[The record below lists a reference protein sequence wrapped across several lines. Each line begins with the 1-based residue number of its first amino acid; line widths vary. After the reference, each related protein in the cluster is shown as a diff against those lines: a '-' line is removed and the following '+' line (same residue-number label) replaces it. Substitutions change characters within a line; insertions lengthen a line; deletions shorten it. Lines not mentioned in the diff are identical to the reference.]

1 MLKRILSQTLL
12 VAAVVVLTSLF
23 QPLRLFETLAQ
34 PAGNCQTFRETGKT
48 VCGKFL
54 TYWQRNGGVAQQG
67 FPISGEFTEV
77 SDLNGKPYTVQYFE
91 RAVFELHPENAGT
104 QFEVLLSQL
113 GRVQFNR
120 KYPNGEP
127 VGALSTTQ
135 LKYKLFETFGKDLRF
150 CDPDFWPLV
159 RDEGAGAQTWYN
171 SVDKASE
178 EYVAILKHNN
188 ISPTAQ
194 LTAEQKLLI
203 YREHKRLNA
212 VSLEKGTDRYKF
224 VITVADA
231 GNPSDSG
238 SGTRIEGTIDPK
250 GAATVTSRTTVRIVC
265 PICLATDTL
274 IDTPNGPV
282 KVQDMKKGMAVW
294 TTDKSGA
301 RVEGVV
307 LKSVKNP
314 VPETHMVVHLI
325 LGDGR
330 ELYVSPGHPLLSGR
344 PIGTLSAGEAVD
356 GSTVKSA
363 EWLPYKQP
371 YTYDLLPSGDTGA
384 YWANDILLISTIE
397 EDASPNQRGAMC
409 NP

>member
-23 QPLRLFETLAQ
+23 QPLRFFETLAQ
-34 PAGNCQTFRETGKT
+34 PGGNCQTFKETGKS

-54 TYWQRNGGVAQQG
+54 TYWQTHGGVAQQG

-104 QFEVLLSQL
+104 QYEVLLSQL
-113 GRVQFNR
+113 GRMQFNR

-127 VGALSTTQ
+127 TAALSPVE
-135 LKYKLFETFGKDLRF
+135 LKYKLFEAYGKDLRY

-159 RDEGAGAQTWYN
+159 RDEGAGAQAWFS

-188 ISPTAQ
+188 IAPSAQ
-194 LTAEQKLLI
+194 LSADQRLTI

-212 VSLEKGTDRYKF
+212 VSLEKGSDSYKF
-224 VITVADA
+224 VITVADPN
-231 GNPSDSG
+231 NPNESAA
-238 SGTRIEGTIDPK
+238 GTRIEGTIDAK
-250 GAATVTSRTTVRIVC
+250 GTATVTSRTGVKINC

-282 KVQDMKKGMAVW
+282 KVQEMKKGMPVW

-301 RVEGVV
+301 RVAGVV
-307 LKSVKNP
+307 QKSVKNP
-314 VPETHMVVHLI
+314 APATHMVVHL
-325 LGDGR
+325 LLTDGR
-330 ELYVSPGHPLLSGR
+330 ELYVSPGHPLVSGR
-344 PIGTLSAGEAVD
+344 PIGTLSAGESVD
-356 GSTVKSA
+356 GSSVKSA

-371 YTYDLLPSGDTGA
+371 YTYDILPSGDTGA
-384 YWANDILLISTIE
+384 YWANNILLVSTVE
-397 EDASPNQRGAMC
+397 EEAYPNHVGLMC